1 MARTRLLDASTAP
14 ISSQRF
20 FEGGD
25 PGPIVAAL
33 AQVPELLAPT
43 VEFIGAALGPGA
55 AATRHKEIAILRT
68 SALKECRYCTQ
79 AHTVV
84 SLDSGLTPD
93 EVTALRGDLPL
104 DAAFSDPA
112 EHALVEWIDAMA
124 GASGPV
130 PDQLWDGV
138 RACWPEHI
146 LVELSVT
153 IGATLFLNR
162 FATCFELPTS
172 PDVRDRLATE
182 GWA

>member
-20 FEGGD
+20 FAGGD

-55 AATRHKEIAILRT
+55 ASTRHKEIAILRT
-68 SALKECRYCTQ
+68 SALKQCRYCTE
-79 AHTVV
+79 AHTAV
-84 SLDSGLTPD
+84 SLDSGLTTE

-104 DAAFSDPA
+104 DAAFPDSP
-112 EHALVEWIDAMA
+112 ERALVDWIDALA
-124 GASGPV
+124 GANGPL
-130 PDQLWDGV
+130 PDELWDDV
-138 RACWPEHI
+138 RAHWPVHI

-153 IGATLFLNR
+153 VGATLFLNR

-172 PDVRDRLATE
+172 PGVLDRLAAE